1 MASIIIHTDNKKDIS
16 VLKELAEKMGL
27 SSHILSKEEKEDINF
42 GELMKQNDVKDNL
55 LEEEALTYYRNL
67 KKK

>member
-16 VLKELAEKMGL
+16 LLKELAEKMGL
-27 SSHILSKEEKEDINF
+27 SSHILSKKEKEDVNLA
-42 GELMKQNDVKDNL
+42 ELMKQNNTEDNL
-55 LEEEALTYYRNL
+55 LKEDALAYYSAI